1 MASLCAVS
9 RSQRLAFLAVAVV
22 IAVVAVIVLSGGS
35 GDGGGN
41 TTSGDVVLGAGSV
54 KKLTAKEGDTVSFS
68 VKSDKQQEVHVH
80 GYDLK
85 QDAAPDKPAHFSFKA
100 TITGRFEIEFEESAT
115 QIGELTVE
123 PK

>member
-1 MASLCAVS
+1 VS

-35 GDGGGN
+35 DDGGGSS
-41 TTSGDVVLGAGSV
+41 TSGDVVLEAGSI
-54 KKLTAKEGDTVSFS
+54 KKISATEGDTVTFS
-68 VKSDKQQEVHVH
+68 VKSEDKTQEVHVH
-80 GYDLK
+80 GYDLME
-85 QDAAPDKPAHFSFKA
+85 DAGPGKPAKFSFKA
-100 TITGRFEIEFEESAT
+100 TITGRFEIEFEESST